1 MPDLFCGKAAV
12 GGNYNLM
19 RDILKCLVKIS
30 VIYETHIE
38 TDLSNNSTLIEFL
51 RKNPGREFEVMYV
64 LEDTIYSLK
73 NKQVMTIRIRL
84 H

>member
-1 MPDLFCGKAAV
+1 M
-12 GGNYNLM
+12 
-19 RDILKCLVKIS
+19 KIS

-38 TDLSNNSTLIEFL
+38 TDLSNNSTLVEFL

>member
-1 MPDLFCGKAAV
+1 M
-12 GGNYNLM
+12 
-19 RDILKCLVKIS
+19 KIS